1 MEMTTNQVSL
11 IPSLSIRGL
20 LKTKEQKQKEKCLD
34 AIKNSTI
41 INFLGITDIDAK
53 TVDTVV
59 DDILSIRDDQKIL
72 LTTILLNR
80 WFYFKESNAFVKHI
94 PSNTKN
100 VLYQVIVGGSVWDG
114 IYEFSLKG
122 IDVLAKGYKD
132 KNGAKVLEISSPG
145 NYDTLEIDVKNE
157 EDTLSITRFD
167 LDDKFNDIILQSNF
181 ITKEELEQFTSKDA
195 LTRNYLIK
203 NMPIIK
209 IS

>member
-1 MEMTTNQVSL
+1 MVFYLQRTLFPLSL
-11 IPSLSIRGL
+11 I
-20 LKTKEQKQKEKCLD
+20 C
-34 AIKNSTI
+34 
-41 INFLGITDIDAK
+41 
-53 TVDTVV
+53 
-59 DDILSIRDDQKIL
+59 
-72 LTTILLNR
+72 LLNR

-114 IYEFSLKG
+114 VYEFSLKG

-132 KNGAKVLEISSPG
+132 KNGSKVLEISSPG

-157 EDTLSITRFD
+157 EDTLSVTRFD